1 MINIGKK
8 HTEEKL
14 NPDKQEKYL
23 FEEIKIIQDIIKRM
37 AGNSF
42 LIKGWTLTLVVGALL
57 LKGSMYQALIAFIPA
72 ILFWFLD
79 AYFLRQE
86 RLYRKLYEWVVNNRL
101 KTSDYIFDMNA
112 YRFDNKVP
120 NIFRIMTSITLLIF
134 YISIIISIIVFF
146 VLSIN
151 IIK

>member
-1 MINIGKK
+1 
-8 HTEEKL
+8 
-14 NPDKQEKYL
+14 
-23 FEEIKIIQDIIKRM
+23 M